1 MCYLLSD
8 STSLTA
14 EIVKCALTWA
24 AVWEIISLYLAG
36 ALQVGE
42 IPAAAQI
49 SAVSRFPE

>member
-1 MCYLLSD
+1 M
-8 STSLTA
+8 
-14 EIVKCALTWA
+14 VKCVLTWA

-36 ALQVGE
+36 ALQVRE